1 MPIQESLYPSID
13 ENIALIKRLFPG
25 DSTIKFRKF
34 QHPSVKSFSGCL
46 IHIEGM
52 VSTETLSNYILRPI
66 LRFQMTEETHETQE
80 CRRTPYLQLLME
92 GIIEVS
98 ELRLLCDWEGILN
111 ELFYGNTIL
120 LLEGDA
126 RALIVGTQGWQ
137 SRSVSEPGTEKSVLG
152 PREGFTESLI
162 INLSL
167 IRRRVKS
174 PDLQFEFMDIGKTTN
189 TTVCLC
195 YVEGVVS
202 RKILK
207 DLTHRL
213 ERLEIEALLDSG
225 QLQEMIRD
233 HTLTPFETVGNT
245 ERPDALAGKILEG
258 RIAVLVDGS
267 PFVLTV
273 PFLFVEYF
281 QVSEDYYS
289 NYFFGSFNR
298 IMRFLGEFLAVSVPA
313 IYVSLVTYN
322 QEMMPTP
329 LLLSISAARQSV
341 PLPTVAECFV
351 MLIVFEIL
359 REAGTRIPNSI
370 GQAVSIVGALVLGQ
384 AAVDA
389 RVVSAPMVI
398 VVGITGITTL
408 LNIKMKA
415 ASISTRFILLGL
427 ASFMG
432 LYGYL
437 FGLIGLVIHLMSLR
451 SFGVPYMLTVGS
463 FKESDIR
470 DTVIRMPW
478 WGVKVGAPLA
488 QAKQRIRKVMR

>member
-25 DSTIKFRKF
+25 DSTIKFRTF

-52 VSTETLSNYILRPI
+52 VSTETLSNFIIRPI
-66 LRFQMTEETHETQE
+66 LSFQTSKESDDIPFMQ
-80 CRRTPYLQLLME
+80 QLMD

-98 ELRLLCDWEGILN
+98 ELSLSDDMNVILN
-111 ELFYGNTIL
+111 ELLSGNTVL
-120 LLEGDA
+120 LLQGHDQ
-126 RALIVGTQGWQ
+126 ALIVGTRGWQ
-137 SRSVSEPGTEKSVLG
+137 TRAVSEPGTEKSVIG

-167 IRRRVKS
+167 IRRRVRSQNLK
-174 PDLQFEFMDIGKTTN
+174 FEFLEIGKTTN
-189 TTVCLC
+189 TSVCLC
-195 YVEGVVS
+195 YVEDVVS
-202 RKILK
+202 KKILHQLIK
-207 DLTHRL
+207 RL
-213 ERLEIEALLDSG
+213 ERLEIDALLDSG
-225 QLQEMIRD
+225 QLQELIRD

-298 IMRFLGEFLAVSVPA
+298 MIRFLGEFLAVSVPA

-351 MLIVFEIL
+351 MLVVFEIL

-408 LNIKMKA
+408 LNVKMKA
-415 ASISTRFILLGL
+415 ASISTRFMLLVL
-427 ASFMG
+427 SSFMG

-437 FGLIGLVIHLMSLR
+437 FGMIGLVIHLMSLR
-451 SFGVPYMLTVGS
+451 SFGVSYMLTVGS

-470 DTVIRMPW
+470 DTVIRLPW
-478 WGVKVGAPLA
+478 WGEKVGAPLA

>member
-1 MPIQESLYPSID
+1 MLNQESLYPSIND
-13 ENIALIKRLFPG
+13 NIELFMRIFPG

-34 QHPSVKSFSGCL
+34 QHPLVKSFSGCL

-52 VSTETLSNYILRPI
+52 VSTETLSNHILRPI
-66 LRFQMTEETHETQE
+66 LHFRTSEETRDIPFME
-80 CRRTPYLQLLME
+80 LLME

-98 ELRLLCDWEGILN
+98 ELKLSGDLNEILN
-111 ELFYGNTIL
+111 ELLNGSTLL
-120 LLEGDA
+120 LLEGKEQ
-126 RALIVGTQGWQ
+126 ALLIGTQGWQ
-137 SRSVSEPGTEKSVLG
+137 SRAVMEPGTEKSVIG

-162 INLSL
+162 TNLSL

-174 PDLQFEFMDIGKTTN
+174 PDLKIEFMELGETTH
-189 TTVCLC
+189 TAVCLC
-195 YVEGVVS
+195 YVESSVS
-202 RKILK
+202 PKILQE
-207 DLTHRL
+207 LTKRL
-213 ERLEIEALLDSG
+213 KRLKINALIDSG

-233 HTLTPFETVGNT
+233 QTLTPFETVGNT
-245 ERPDALAGKILEG
+245 ERPDAVAGKILEG

-273 PFLFVEYF
+273 PFLFIEYF

-298 IMRFLGEFLAVSVPA
+298 LMRFLGEFLAVSVPA
-313 IYVSLVTYN
+313 IYVALVTYN
-322 QEMMPTP
+322 QEMMPTA
-329 LLLSISAARQSV
+329 LLLSIAAARNSV

-351 MLIVFEIL
+351 MLLVFEIL
-359 REAGTRIPNSI
+359 REAGTRIPTSI

-408 LNIKMKA
+408 LNVKMKA
-415 ASISTRFILLGL
+415 ASISTRFLLL
-427 ASFMG
+427 SLSSFMG

-437 FGLIGLVIHLMSLR
+437 FGIIGLVIHLMGLR

-463 FKESDIR
+463 IKETDIK
-470 DTVIRMPW
+470 DTLFRSPW
-478 WGVKVGAPLA
+478 WGTKLRTHRT
-488 QAKQRIRKVMR
+488 QAERRIRKVTR

>member
-1 MPIQESLYPSID
+1 MNKENLYPTIN
-13 ENIALIKRLFPG
+13 ENIALFERIFPG

-34 QHPSVKSFSGCL
+34 QHPSVKSLSGCL

-66 LRFQMTEETHETQE
+66 LRFHPTEEVQDIS
-80 CRRTPYLQLLME
+80 LMQQLMD

-98 ELRLLCDWEGILN
+98 ELKLSGNMEEIMNDLL
-111 ELFYGNTIL
+111 YGNALL
-120 LLEGDA
+120 LLEGSNQ
-126 RALIVGTQGWQ
+126 ALIVGTQGWQ
-137 SRSVSEPGTEKSVLG
+137 TRVVSEPGSEKSVIG

-162 INLSL
+162 TNLSL

-174 PDLQFEFMDIGKTTN
+174 SKLKFEFLEIGKTTH

-195 YVEGVVS
+195 YVEDSVS
-202 RKILK
+202 QKILQELAK
-207 DLTHRL
+207 RL
-213 ERLEIEALLDSG
+213 ERLEIDALLDSG
-225 QLQEMIRD
+225 QLQELLRD

-245 ERPDALAGKILEG
+245 ERPDAVAGKILEG
-258 RIAVLVDGS
+258 RVAVLVDGS

-273 PFLFVEYF
+273 PYLFVEYF

-298 IMRFLGEFLAVSVPA
+298 IIRYIGEFLAISVPA

-341 PLPTVAECFV
+341 PLPTVAECYV

-398 VVGITGITTL
+398 VIGITGITTL
-408 LNIKMKA
+408 LNVKMKA
-415 ASISTRFILLGL
+415 ASIFTRFGLLSL
-427 ASFMG
+427 SSFMG
-432 LYGYL
+432 FYGFM
-437 FGLIGLVIHLMSLR
+437 FGMIGLVVHLMSLR

-470 DTVIRMPW
+470 DTVIRIPW
-478 WGVKVGAPLA
+478 WGVKVGAPIA
-488 QAKQRIRKVMR
+488 QAKRRIRKVTR

>member
-1 MPIQESLYPSID
+1 MLIQESLYPSIN
-13 ENIALIKRLFPG
+13 ENIALIQRIFPG

-66 LRFQMTEETHETQE
+66 LRFQITEETHEI
-80 CRRTPYLQLLME
+80 PYMQLLME

-98 ELRLLCDWEGILN
+98 ELRLLDDLDGILN
-111 ELFYGNTIL
+111 ELLYGNTVL

-126 RALIVGTQGWQ
+126 QALIVGTQGWQ

-174 PDLQFEFMDIGKTTN
+174 PDLKFEFLDIGKTTN

-195 YVEGVVS
+195 YVEGAVS
-202 RKILK
+202 RKILQ
-207 DLTHRL
+207 DLTQRL
-213 ERLEIEALLDSG
+213 ERLEIDALLDSG

-258 RIAVLVDGS
+258 RIALLVDGS

-289 NYFFGSFNR
+289 NYLFGSFNR
-298 IMRFLGEFLAVSVPA
+298 IMRFLGEYLAVPA

-408 LNIKMKA
+408 LNVKMKA
-415 ASISTRFILLGL
+415 ASITTRFILLVL
-427 ASFMG
+427 SSFMG
-432 LYGYL
+432 LYGYM
-437 FGLIGLVIHLMSLR
+437 FGMIGLVIHLMSLR

-470 DTVIRMPW
+470 DTVIRLPW

-488 QAKQRIRKVMR
+488 QAKRRIRKVRR

>member
-1 MPIQESLYPSID
+1 MLIQESLYPSIN
-13 ENIALIKRLFPG
+13 ENIALIQRIFPG

-66 LRFQMTEETHETQE
+66 LRFQVTEETHEI
-80 CRRTPYLQLLME
+80 PYMQLLME

-98 ELRLLCDWEGILN
+98 ELRLLDDLDGILN
-111 ELFYGNTIL
+111 ELLYGNTVL

-126 RALIVGTQGWQ
+126 QALIVGTQGWQ

-174 PDLQFEFMDIGKTTN
+174 PDLKFEFLDIGKTTN

-195 YVEGVVS
+195 YVEGAVS
-202 RKILK
+202 RKILQ
-207 DLTHRL
+207 DLTQRL
-213 ERLEIEALLDSG
+213 ERLEIDALLDSG

-258 RIAVLVDGS
+258 RIALLVDGS

-289 NYFFGSFNR
+289 NYLFGSFNR
-298 IMRFLGEFLAVSVPA
+298 IMRFLGEYLAVPA

-408 LNIKMKA
+408 LNVKMKA
-415 ASISTRFILLGL
+415 ASITTRFILLVL
-427 ASFMG
+427 SSFMG
-432 LYGYL
+432 LYGYM
-437 FGLIGLVIHLMSLR
+437 FGMIGLVIHLMSLR

-470 DTVIRMPW
+470 DTVIRLPW

-488 QAKQRIRKVMR
+488 QAKRRIRKVRR